1 MMKLLLT
8 LDDQMDKKK
17 MRKILLR
24 LISLIAYK
32 SKLIKKYYKK
42 VTGGLFDDY
51 GIIHMYSSKVGPL
64 EPSCSLKDQLCFT
77 LLLKGSNFKAH
88 REVWSKVG
96 PLKSNLAPKDQ
107 LCLNTCVPKIKK
119 N

>member
-17 MRKILLR
+17 TRKILRR
-24 LISLIAYK
+24 LISLRTYK

-42 VTGGLFDDY
+42 VIGGLFDDY
-51 GIIHMYSSKVGPL
+51 GII
-64 EPSCSLKDQLCFT
+64 
-77 LLLKGSNFKAH
+77 
-88 REVWSKVG
+88 
-96 PLKSNLAPKDQ
+96 
-107 LCLNTCVPKIKK
+107 PKIKK